1 MPRKKVTIE
10 DFDARMEEIRGRHK
24 KPVVPTGGLKDRLR
38 QAALK
43 RLPRV

>member
-1 MPRKKVTIE
+1 MKHKVTIE
-10 DFDARMEEIRGRHK
+10 DFDARMAEIRERHR

-43 RLPRV
+43 RLPKV

>member
-1 MPRKKVTIE
+1 MKRKVTIE
-10 DFDARMEEIRGRHK
+10 DFDARMAEIRERHR
-24 KPVVPTGGLKDRLR
+24 KPVVPATGGLKDRLR